1 MEGTWYEANEET
13 QSRVCLL
20 TCMVRVTDLHGEG
33 GASLFEEDV
42 PHVECTLHACRVEHT
57 WTSGAPAA
65 ISQVSCTVPGSV

>member
-1 MEGTWYEANEET
+1 
-13 QSRVCLL
+13 
-20 TCMVRVTDLHGEG
+20 MVRVTDLHGEG

-65 ISQVSCTVPGSV
+65 ISQVSCTVPGSVCVCASVCIHVVEEGENLKASL

>member
-1 MEGTWYEANEET
+1 MVRETMEGTWYEANEET
-13 QSRVCLL
+13 QHGE
-20 TCMVRVTDLHGEG
+20 VTDLHGEG

-57 WTSGAPAA
+57 WTSGAPTA